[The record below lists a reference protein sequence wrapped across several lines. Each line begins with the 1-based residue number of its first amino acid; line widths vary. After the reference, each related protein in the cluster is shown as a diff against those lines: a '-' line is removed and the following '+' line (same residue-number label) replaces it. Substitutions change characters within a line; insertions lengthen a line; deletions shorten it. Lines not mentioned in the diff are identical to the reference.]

1 MGLMRFTQ
9 VATTSSDEVFVLDAD
24 GQLWRYY
31 WGPIYT
37 KPDGNVTADRLWEQI
52 PMPATP
58 HA

>member
-1 MGLMRFTQ
+1 MRFTQ